1 MSKKISEI
9 EGIGPSY
16 AEALG
21 KAGVATVDDLLEV
34 GCTKS
39 GRATISEKSGCSE
52 SQVLGWVNMADLFR
66 IKGVASE
73 YAELLEC
80 AGVDTVKEL
89 AQRNSENLTAK
100 MEEVNSE
107 KNLVRALPSGKT
119 VAGWV
124 EQAKSLPAK
133 VSH

>member
-21 KAGVATVDDLLEV
+21 KANVATIEDLLDV
-34 GCTKS
+34 GCTKA

-66 IKGVASE
+66 IKGVAGE

-89 AQRNSENLTAK
+89 AQRNSDNLAEK
-100 MEEVNSE
+100 MKEVNME
-107 KNLVRALPSGKT
+107 KNLVRALPTAKT
-119 VAGWV
+119 VATWV
-124 EQAKSLPAK
+124 DQAKSLPGK
-133 VSH
+133 VTH

>member
-9 EGIGPSY
+9 EGIGRSY

-21 KAGVATVDDLLEV
+21 KANVTTVEDLLDV
-34 GCTKS
+34 GCTKV

-66 IKGVASE
+66 IKGVAGE

-89 AQRNSENLTAK
+89 AQRNSDNLTEK
-100 MEEVNSE
+100 MKEVNTE
-107 KNLVRALPSGKT
+107 KNLVRALPTAKT
-119 VAGWV
+119 VAHWV
-124 EQAKSLPAK
+124 DQAKSLPGK
-133 VSH
+133 VTH